1 MALPFGSQL
10 RYNPI
15 MAKSIT
21 VVPKK
26 RGRPA
31 TGKDPLLTVRAPP
44 HLLEAIDAWAAKAEL
59 ARSEAVRQLIE
70 AGLKSIKTRSSK

>member
-1 MALPFGSQL
+1 MV
-10 RYNPI
+10 R
-15 MAKSIT
+15 SIK

-31 TGKDPLLTVRAPP
+31 TGKDPLLTVRAPEE
-44 HLLEAIDAWAAKAEL
+44 LIAAIDAWAAKEGL

-70 AGLKSIKTRSSK
+70 AGLAKKAKR